1 MTLEEMEAV
10 LLAHEI
16 AELNQDIDATMATV
30 VPDPHYEL
38 SALGWIIDGQQAV
51 REMYRR
57 ILPVDHR
64 DVAAEKRIH
73 AMCDNTLLREAV
85 MSFNTLEGNRVS
97 GLYLVVLAFDPAH
110 KKISG
115 ERMYMDPLFA
125 QMMSEQLGADFGDVP
140 GVSRTA
146 DRLPIIAKHDAYD
159 WAAEQGLSIEHESNP
174 DAKRPSQSTV

>member
-1 MTLEEMEAV
+1 MGLTLEEMEAV

-16 AELNQDIDATMATV
+16 AELEQDIDATMATV

-38 SALGWIIDGQQAV
+38 SALGWIIDGQDAV

-73 AMCDNTLLREAV
+73 AVSENCLLREAV
-85 MSFNTLEGNRVS
+85 MSFNNLEGERVS
-97 GLYLVVLAFDPAH
+97 GLYLVVLAFDPEL
-110 KKISG
+110 KLISG

-125 QMMSEQLGADFGDVP
+125 QMMSEQLGPDFGDVP

-146 DRLPIIAKHDAYD
+146 DRLPIIAKHDAYA
-159 WAAEQGLSIEHESNP
+159 WAEAEGRTIDPNRE
-174 DAKRPSQSTV
+174 K

>member
-1 MTLEEMEAV
+1 MSLTLKEMEHV

-16 AELNQDIDATMATV
+16 AELEQDIDATMATV

-38 SALGWIIDGQQAV
+38 SSLGWIIDGEAAV

-73 AMCDNTLLREAV
+73 AVAENTLLREAV
-85 MSFNTLEGNRVS
+85 MSFNDLEGKRVS
-97 GLYLVVLAFDPAH
+97 GLYLVVLAFDPEL
-110 KKISG
+110 KLISG

-125 QMMSEQLGADFGDVP
+125 QMMSEQLGPDFAEVS

-146 DRLPIIAKHDAYD
+146 DRLPIIAKHDAYA
-159 WAAEQGLSIEHESNP
+159 WA
-174 DAKRPSQSTV
+174 QSEGRTIDPHRKK

>member
-1 MTLEEMEAV
+1 MSMTLEEMEAV

-16 AELNQDIDATMATV
+16 AELEQDIDATMATV

-38 SALGWIIDGQQAV
+38 SALGWIIDGQAAV

-73 AMCDNTLLREAV
+73 ATSENTLLREAV
-85 MSFNTLEGNRVS
+85 MSFNNLEGKRVS
-97 GLYLVVLAFDPAH
+97 GLYLVVLAFDPDL
-110 KKISG
+110 KLISG
-115 ERMYMDPLFA
+115 ERMYMDPLFG
-125 QMMSEQLGADFGDVP
+125 QMMSEQLGADFGEVP

-146 DRLPIIAKHDAYD
+146 DKLPIIAKHDAYA
-159 WAAEQGLSIEHESNP
+159 WAESQGLAI
-174 DAKRPSQSTV
+174 DPSREK